1 MIKISFF
8 IVPEI
13 VWEGRYSF
21 VLHIFLGG
29 FGGRSTF
36 LLKFNWVQPRSPPS
50 KSHGHKITNLLLPI
64 YREHNEKKST
74 YTMGMNMW
82 TDLTDEEWSNQFLG
96 YKRVSTLHPAVH
108 KESRLFNV
116 KLSQFLGYK
125 HLSTLHP
132 AVHKEFR

>member
-1 MIKISFF
+1 
-8 IVPEI
+8 
-13 VWEGRYSF
+13 
-21 VLHIFLGG
+21 
-29 FGGRSTF
+29 
-36 LLKFNWVQPRSPPS
+36 
-50 KSHGHKITNLLLPI
+50 
-64 YREHNEKKST
+64 
-74 YTMGMNMW
+74 MGMNMW